1 MSLFGPIGCKRA
13 YYYCGR
19 CGRGLFPWDTIVG
32 LTPKRLTPAA
42 EEIVSLA
49 GALSQSFEE
58 AADKLLPKM
67 TGIRLAETT
76 VNGQRKRLANGW
88 EGSCRPDVCWV
99 PVGIGPGTRTLTA
112 AGVLT

>member
-1 MSLFGPIGCKRA
+1 RCKGPMSLFGPLRCKRA

-19 CGRGLFPWDTIVG
+19 CGHGLFPWDDTVG

-58 AADKLLPKM
+58 AANKLLPKM
-67 TGIRLAETT
+67 TGMRLAETT
-76 VNGQRKRLANGW
+76 VQRTK
-88 EGSCRPDVCWV
+88 E
-99 PVGIGPGTRTLTA
+99 A
-112 AGVLT
+112 AGGRLGRQLQAGRVL